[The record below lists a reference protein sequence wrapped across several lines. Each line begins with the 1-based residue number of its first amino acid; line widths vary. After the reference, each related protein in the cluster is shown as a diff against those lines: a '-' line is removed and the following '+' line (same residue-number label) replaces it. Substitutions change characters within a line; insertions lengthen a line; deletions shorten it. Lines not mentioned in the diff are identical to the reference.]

1 VSKLY
6 YPVGLDLAGKPVL
19 VVGGGKVAE
28 GKVDQ
33 LLECQ
38 AEIEL
43 VSPEATPRLVELA
56 AERRLR
62 WRRRAY
68 RPADVE
74 GTWIVIAAAD
84 DRSVNAEVAADARA
98 VGRLVN
104 AVDDVPNCDYIAMS
118 VLRRGDLQVAISTG
132 GGSPAMARWLR
143 EGLET
148 LVPEQYG
155 ALLGLL
161 AEVRLELKAA
171 GPVPSYPAWHR
182 AIEAALPALA
192 AGDLSAAA
200 ATLRQQLNAPAKSL
214 LPLGEGQD
222 EGVPEGEGTRPDA
235 AAGTVYL
242 VGAGPGDP
250 DLLTLR
256 AHRLLTTADAVVY
269 DRLVD
274 ARILDL
280 ASPSARLIDVG
291 KAPGHHQL
299 PQGEINDLL
308 VDLARRG
315 GQVVRLKGGDPFVFG
330 RGGEE
335 ALALARAGVPFEVV
349 PGVSAALAAPAYAGI
364 PVTHRGRA
372 SAVTIVTGHG
382 CQEAAAP
389 DWTALARADT
399 TLVVLMGLSNLA
411 AIAERLRAAGLPPTT
426 PVAVVEQGTRP
437 DQRTVE
443 GTLEN
448 IATRVAAAGVASPAT
463 IVIGEVVSLREHLAW
478 FPEQQP
484 SMEVLVS

>member
-6 YPVGLDLAGKPVL
+6 YPVGLDLAGKLVL

-33 LLECQ
+33 LLECE
-38 AEIEL
+38 ADVSL
-43 VSPEATPRLVELA
+43 VSPDATPRLVDLA
-56 AERRLR
+56 AQRRLR
-62 WRRRAY
+62 WHRREY

-74 GTWIVIAAAD
+74 GAWIVIGAAD
-84 DRSVNAEVAADARA
+84 DRAVNAAVARDARA
-98 VGRLVN
+98 TGRLVN

-155 ALLGLL
+155 LLLELL
-161 AEVRLELKAA
+161 AETRLELKAA
-171 GPVPSYPAWHR
+171 GPVPTYPAWHR
-182 AIEAALPALA
+182 AIEAAQPALS
-192 AGDLSAAA
+192 AGDLAAA
-200 ATLRQQLNAPAKSL
+200 RAILRESLGTEAPRRQSTPHPG
-214 LPLGEGQD
+214 PL
-222 EGVPEGEGTRPDA
+222 PEGEGQGEGRSGADA
-235 AAGTVYL
+235 APTPGTVYL

-250 DLLTLR
+250 DLLTIR
-256 AHRLLTTADAVVY
+256 AHRLLGSADAVVH

-274 ARILDL
+274 PRVLAL
-280 ASPSARLIDVG
+280 ASPSATLIDVG

-299 PQGEINDLL
+299 PQAEINALL
-308 VDLARRG
+308 VRLATTHAR
-315 GQVVRLKGGDPFVFG
+315 VVRLKGGDPFVFG

-335 ALALARAGVPFEVV
+335 ALALARAGIPFEVV
-349 PGVSAALAAPAYAGI
+349 PGVSAALAVPAYAGI

-372 SAVTIVTGHG
+372 SAVTVVTGHG
-382 CQEAAAP
+382 CEDAAVPVPGAVAPGSP
-389 DWTALARADT
+389 DWDALARPDT
-399 TLVVLMGLSNLA
+399 TLVVLMGLANLP
-411 AIAERLRAAGLPPTT
+411 AIARRLQAAGRSPQT
-426 PVAVVEQGTRP
+426 PVAVVQEGTRP

-448 IATRVAAAGVASPAT
+448 IADRVAAAGVASPAT
-463 IVIGEVVSLREHLAW
+463 IVS
-478 FPEQQP
+478 
-484 SMEVLVS
+484 